1 MSTALANSFKKP
13 KSVSLTR
20 QELKALKEYRK
31 GFEKEVDCAASI
43 GIDRM
48 VLNRVILVGSG
59 SPDSIEKIKAA
70 IGEVK

>member
-13 KSVSLTR
+13 KSVPLTR
-20 QELKALKEYRK
+20 DELKALKSYRK
-31 GFEKEVDCAASI
+31 EFEKEVDCAASI

-48 VLNRVILVGSG
+48 VLNRVLLVGSG

-70 IGEVK
+70 VNK